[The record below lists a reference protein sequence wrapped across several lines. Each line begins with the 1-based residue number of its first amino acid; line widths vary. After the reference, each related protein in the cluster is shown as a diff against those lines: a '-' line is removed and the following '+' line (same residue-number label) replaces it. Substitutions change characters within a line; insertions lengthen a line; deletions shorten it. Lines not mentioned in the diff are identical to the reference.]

1 MVMDQPLRRRQR
13 LLRRRKELELD
24 ALFITNP
31 LNVGYLTGFSGDSSY
46 LILSA
51 KHSILV
57 SDTRFSIQI
66 ADECPGLE
74 TNIRS
79 HDKTTLQAAIE
90 TLTQLHVSTVGVE
103 SRHLTLE
110 LFEKLREALSSVV
123 WVRTLNLVEEL
134 RAIKDAGEIAAI
146 RKSVK
151 IAEQAFVML
160 RAMLQPTDTEKELV
174 NALETYLRRAG
185 GSGSAFPTIVAI
197 GERSALP
204 HAPPGDKRVEEA
216 DFLLV
221 DWGAC
226 GPVYQSDLTRV
237 IPSPR
242 PEESSR
248 KRMRSKVESKLQK
261 IYTVVLQAQERAIA
275 AIHPGV
281 AVKEVDFAARGFIA
295 DAGYGKNFSHGLGH
309 GIGLQTHE
317 LPDIRATSDHMLQ
330 PGMIVTVEPG
340 IYIEG
345 FGGVRI
351 EDDVLVTPD
360 GHEVLSRL
368 PKTWDAIWHST

>member
-1 MVMDQPLRRRQR
+1 MDQPLRRRQR
-13 LLRRRKELELD
+13 LLRRLKELELD

-31 LNVGYLTGFSGDSSY
+31 LNVGYLTGFGGESSY
-46 LILSA
+46 LILTA

-79 HDKTTLQAAIE
+79 HNKTTLQAAIE

-110 LFEKLREALSSVV
+110 LFEKLREALPSVV

-174 NALETYLRRAG
+174 LPRSLHAQPVG
-185 GSGSAFPTIVAI
+185 GA
-197 GERSALP
+197 
-204 HAPPGDKRVEEA
+204 
-216 DFLLV
+216 
-221 DWGAC
+221 
-226 GPVYQSDLTRV
+226 
-237 IPSPR
+237 
-242 PEESSR
+242 
-248 KRMRSKVESKLQK
+248 
-261 IYTVVLQAQERAIA
+261 
-275 AIHPGV
+275 
-281 AVKEVDFAARGFIA
+281 
-295 DAGYGKNFSHGLGH
+295 
-309 GIGLQTHE
+309 
-317 LPDIRATSDHMLQ
+317 
-330 PGMIVTVEPG
+330 
-340 IYIEG
+340 
-345 FGGVRI
+345 
-351 EDDVLVTPD
+351 
-360 GHEVLSRL
+360 
-368 PKTWDAIWHST
+368 